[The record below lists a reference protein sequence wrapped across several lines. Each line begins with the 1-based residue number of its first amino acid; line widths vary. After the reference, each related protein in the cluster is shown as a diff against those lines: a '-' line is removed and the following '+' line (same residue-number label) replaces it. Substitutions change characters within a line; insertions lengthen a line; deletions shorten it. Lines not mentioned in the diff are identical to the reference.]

1 MRGPVCTSASRNGP
15 RLGMA
20 ASACVVLLAL
30 AALASLATSAE
41 DMPPSLRAVPMGAL
55 LGAFS
60 VSYETPSIA
69 AEIARLRAFAP
80 PGEDINGCPALAQV
94 MVKYP
99 GTADA
104 RRALLDI
111 ARVYAALGDW
121 ETAEAPFRY
130 VMEIYP
136 DSARGRIAHLRLVEF
151 YRYADSSPPGQA
163 LKECRTAIE
172 ACAGTPEEGL
182 GRMLLAD
189 ILADE
194 GRYADA
200 FPEYQRVL
208 DGFPGQPYT
217 SYARIRYALAL
228 TESGAPGRAV
238 ELLAP
243 VLDDP
248 VWGGRAHYY
257 RAVAYQ
263 GLGKGE
269 AAVADYEKASRT
281 ADSLWFRSEAH
292 RALADIFTERGQLA
306 RAREHLRQ
314 CLAAY
319 AARQDDLEIRL
330 NIVRNLY
337 GAGEYL
343 AAAEEAITLQRDA
356 LNSPGRWQPE
366 TVSMVTG
373 VCDDILDKC
382 EAALSKGQG
391 KPKNP

>member
-1 MRGPVCTSASRNGP
+1 
-15 RLGMA
+15 
-20 ASACVVLLAL
+20 
-30 AALASLATSAE
+30 
-41 DMPPSLRAVPMGAL
+41 
-55 LGAFS
+55 
-60 VSYETPSIA
+60 
-69 AEIARLRAFAP
+69 
-80 PGEDINGCPALAQV
+80 
-94 MVKYP
+94 
-99 GTADA
+99 
-104 RRALLDI
+104 
-111 ARVYAALGDW
+111 
-121 ETAEAPFRY
+121 
-130 VMEIYP
+130 
-136 DSARGRIAHLRLVEF
+136 
-151 YRYADSSPPGQA
+151 
-163 LKECRTAIE
+163 
-172 ACAGTPEEGL
+172 
-182 GRMLLAD
+182 
-189 ILADE
+189 
-194 GRYADA
+194 
-200 FPEYQRVL
+200 
-208 DGFPGQPYT
+208 
-217 SYARIRYALAL
+217 
-228 TESGAPGRAV
+228 
-238 ELLAP
+238 
-243 VLDDP
+243 
-248 VWGGRAHYY
+248 
-257 RAVAYQ
+257 VAYQ